1 MIAEIVGPSGR
12 VHYRR
17 PPDDPLVEEA
27 RNTPGYSVRLVD
39 EGKADGDRPKGVL
52 CGIKAITG
60 RVMLAAVKFWEGVVD
75 EKMQP
80 TQGEIVSRRPPQ
92 S

>member
-17 PPDDPLVEEA
+17 PHDDPMVEEA
-27 RNTPGYSVRLVD
+27 KRTPGYSVRLV
-39 EGKADGDRPKGVL
+39 ERETV
-52 CGIKAITG
+52 
-60 RVMLAAVKFWEGVVD
+60 E
-75 EKMQP
+75 
-80 TQGEIVSRRPPQ
+80 PPYEVELKCLT